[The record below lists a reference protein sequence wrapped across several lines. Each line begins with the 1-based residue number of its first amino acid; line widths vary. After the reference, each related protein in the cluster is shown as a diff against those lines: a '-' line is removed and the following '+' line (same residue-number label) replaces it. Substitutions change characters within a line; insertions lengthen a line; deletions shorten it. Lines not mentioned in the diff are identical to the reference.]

1 MTTGNAGIS
10 FSKERFRHCLF
21 CYQVIKSLD
30 VHFRSEREVIRTGD
44 FCFHIVVKNAI
55 LVHMDTE
62 EKRRTC
68 HVSYRSGGR

>member
-30 VHFRSEREVIRTGD
+30 VHFSLKGKS
-44 FCFHIVVKNAI
+44 FGQAI
-55 LVHMDTE
+55 FVFILWGKML
-62 EKRRTC
+62 
-68 HVSYRSGGR
+68 YWYI